1 MQKVTELKLFEDRV
15 NELRDKGLVDLKFYK
30 GEVSSADP
38 ESFSAEANQF
48 LQAMNEGLTTPLT
61 LGDASK

>member
-1 MQKVTELKLFEDRV
+1 
-15 NELRDKGLVDLKFYK
+15 VDLKFYK